1 MIVHAM
7 FKLVA
12 TTKHP
17 IQKCQQPNNQLIE
30 AMCYILRTRSKCIR
44 FWKDYKGK
52 KLALLKMHF
61 PMVFKL
67 YKKTIK
73 CASNWGPY
81 KPIIFCLFPKFFI
94 FQRLKVFY
102 EGHFKG
108 KFTLV
113 ENLPYQELLTFR
125 TFCTIGRKC
134 FFA

>member
-1 MIVHAM
+1 
-7 FKLVA
+7 
-12 TTKHP
+12 
-17 IQKCQQPNNQLIE
+17 
-30 AMCYILRTRSKCIR
+30 
-44 FWKDYKGK
+44 
-52 KLALLKMHF
+52 
-61 PMVFKL
+61 MVFKL

-113 ENLPYQELLTFR
+113 ENLPYQELLTCGLSYILYDR
-125 TFCTIGRKC
+125 TKMLFCLKPKKN
-134 FFA
+134 